1 MVVELKMMVG
11 SKGDSDD
18 DGGGKVESSNGDGE
32 GDDGVDDRGDGGED
46 DEGVN
51 DDVDDGGTPPTDFL
65 GPQHAATSDPR
76 CLLDARGP
84 WGQSLLSSQP
94 LTLTHGKTVKC
105 NHPVCCVRRYESHN
119 PPPISTELNQL
130 LQSNLLSLRADD
142 WSPSHCADI
151 MSPPAANE
159 GTASKTACW

>member
-51 DDVDDGGTPPTDFL
+51 DGSDDSGEDEDSDDVDDGGTPPTDFL

-105 NHPVCCVRRYESHN
+105 NHPVCCVRRHESHT
-119 PPPISTELNQL
+119 PPPFPRSLISF
-130 LQSNLLSLRADD
+130 S
-142 WSPSHCADI
+142 
-151 MSPPAANE
+151 
-159 GTASKTACW
+159 